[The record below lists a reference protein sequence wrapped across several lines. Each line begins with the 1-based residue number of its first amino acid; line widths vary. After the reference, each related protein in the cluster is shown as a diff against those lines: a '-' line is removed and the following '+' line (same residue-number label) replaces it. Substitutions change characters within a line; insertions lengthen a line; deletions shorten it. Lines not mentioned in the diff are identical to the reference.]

1 MAIEPLELEKKELD
15 DELELG
21 AKIRRVRRKRK
32 TCAFCLEKKP
42 IDYKD
47 VARLRRYISERGK
60 ILPADRPAHAPS
72 ASVNWRSPSSGR
84 ANWHCSPTSPSK
96 TQG

>member
-15 DELELG
+15 EELEIG
-21 AKIRRVRRKRK
+21 AKVRRIRRKRK

-60 ILPADRPAHAPS
+60 ILPRRQTGTCAKCQRQLALAIKRARELALLPYIAP
-72 ASVNWRSPSSGR
+72 
-84 ANWHCSPTSPSK
+84 
-96 TQG
+96 